1 MHRLT
6 TAADELWRIVA
17 KEGLDPRGELVAFS
31 SSSDVADA
39 DKKGGITFVELE
51 RHPSELLLGFTA
63 WEAWWAVGLLT
74 TGWAAP
80 METDPT
86 NPYAAQERP
95 SAHPDAVRMRM
106 LVMVDRDGT
115 TASKVE
121 CSDGRVIDE
130 PGEGY
135 LLDLLRRTV
144 GVPTPPPTSSTSELI
159 TAMWLMSIEGAAADE
174 RGAHGR
180 RLSWNRVARLHPA
193 LDLLAKSGERRMS
206 QPVHL
211 VPAARAMHNVMTWE
225 RVREQCIE
233 HAWLAPLIEPD
244 EARWMD
250 EGVLSRY
257 LLTEIPPLAT
267 LVDGARR
274 LLRADVAARLDAA
287 LDELAANPSAAA

>member
-1 MHRLT
+1 MHRLNS
-6 TAADELWRIVA
+6 AVNELWGIVA

-31 SSSDVADA
+31 DVADP
-39 DKKGGITFVELE
+39 DKKGAISFVELE
-51 RHPSELLLGFTA
+51 GHPSELLLGFTA
-63 WEAWWAVGLLT
+63 WEEWWAVGLLT

-86 NPYAAQERP
+86 NPYAAHGRP

-115 TASKVE
+115 TVSKVE
-121 CSDGRVIDE
+121 CSDGRTIDE

-135 LLDLLRRTV
+135 MLDLLRRTV
-144 GVPTPPPTSSTSELI
+144 GVPTPPPTNPTSDLI

-206 QPVHL
+206 QPVNL
-211 VPAARAMHNVMTWE
+211 VQAARAMQNVMTWQ

-233 HAWLAPLIEPD
+233 HSWLAPLLEPD

-250 EGVLSRY
+250 EGILSRY
-257 LLTEIPPLAT
+257 LLTEIPPLAELAGET
-267 LVDGARR
+267 RR
-274 LLRADVAARLDAA
+274 LLHADVAARLDAA
-287 LDELAANPSAAA
+287 LAELAADASAA